1 MRQRG
6 LGRNVGRTWRE
17 PDGFASIGGTER
29 NAAKPSRSGGAGNP
43 AETWRKLGGT
53 RRKKRK
59 LKRGVVGSINKYEYD
74 FWHGFRS
81 QPPSLRLTCLPSGS
95 ARLPPGFCRRVSATR
110 FPPGP
115 ARFHQVSAGCW
126 VLPGC
131 AGFPPTKFLIPTP
144 PSMCFFLP
152 CFVSTSPTLYAT
164 TFQVTDL

>member
-1 MRQRG
+1 LRQRG

-59 LKRGVVGSINKYEYD
+59 LKRGVVGSINKHEYD

-115 ARFHQVSAGCW
+115 ARFHQVFRQRSSSSR
-126 VLPGC
+126 LPLQC
-131 AGFPPTKFLIPTP
+131 AFFCRVSSRLPPPYMP
-144 PSMCFFLP
+144 PRFR
-152 CFVSTSPTLYAT
+152 
-164 TFQVTDL
+164 